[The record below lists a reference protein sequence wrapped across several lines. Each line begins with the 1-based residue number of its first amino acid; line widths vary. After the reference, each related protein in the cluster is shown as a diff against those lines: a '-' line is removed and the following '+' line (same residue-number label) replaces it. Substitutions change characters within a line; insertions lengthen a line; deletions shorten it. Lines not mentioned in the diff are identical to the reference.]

1 MLVSVIMPTFNQA
14 AFIQQAIDSVLA
26 QSYVELELVIIDNF
40 SDDNTL
46 EIVSAFK
53 DARIKVVQYNNNG
66 IIASARNFGVKQ
78 SSGEIIAFLDS
89 DDVWKPEFLSEQIG
103 ALDSEP
109 ALVSARH
116 MCIGDQGAFFDHLSH
131 LDGTSIYSVSETELA
146 LANPIVTSSVVMKRT
161 NFDAVGGFS
170 ESSEFRYIE
179 DWELWSRCMCLGE
192 VLINSKKLIYYRVAA
207 KKDRDLVDVK
217 ERHLNVIKKM
227 YVRSQLSFDVF
238 QQANARVFF
247 EVGKELIAAGRS
259 NSASPY
265 LFKALGYRSV
275 STRVKV
281 MLLLM
286 ISLAPRKVARF
297 LLGALLRNRALVRF

>member
-14 AFIQQAIDSVLA
+14 AFIQQAIESVLA

-46 EIVSAFK
+46 EIASAFK
-53 DARIKVVQYNNNG
+53 DARIKIVRFDNKGV
-66 IIASARNFGVKQ
+66 IASARNYGVKQ
-78 SSGEIIAFLDS
+78 SSGEVIAFLDS
-89 DDVWKPEFLSEQIG
+89 DDIWTPEFLSEQIS
-103 ALDSEP
+103 ALGSEP

-131 LDGTSIYSVSETELA
+131 LDDTGIYNVSETELA

-161 NFDAVGGFS
+161 HFDAVGGFS
-170 ESSEFRYIE
+170 ESSEFRFIE
-179 DWELWSRCMCLGE
+179 DWELWSRCMYLGK
-192 VLINSKKLIYYRVAA
+192 VLINPKKLIYYRVAV

-227 YVRSQLSFDVF
+227 YLRNQLSFDVF
-238 QQANARVFF
+238 RQANARVFF

-265 LFKALGYRSV
+265 LFKALDYRSV
-275 STRVKV
+275 STRFKV
-281 MLLLM
+281 LVLLL
-286 ISLAPRKVARF
+286 ISLVPREVARF
-297 LLGALLRNRALVRF
+297 LLNKLLRNRALVRL